1 MTITEAQLVDW
12 KTTWR
17 QLVSSSLGKAF
28 SAIEERLPAESPKA
42 DALLLLKAQL
52 NEANRDKVMGV
63 KSAEDLEL
71 AYNRIRLN
79 LLEFIKELELSDF
92 NAMGSG
98 FQPAAKRGVLLHKIP
113 KKMAVG
119 REEECIIRLA
129 YERSLIADNLEIT
142 EEVEV
147 KEVTISEVMEAELI
161 DPNAEPAFNI
171 RTFHDE
177 RQFLTRGEYTE
188 WKFYVSPLRE
198 GHFRL
203 LLKLTVIEEV
213 KGEKER
219 RNITWEEQ
227 VMIVTE
233 LSTAEPATFEAAGVA
248 LAFSGGAE
256 AQTSGAGPEE
266 AIDLPRV
273 EAFSPPRPA
282 PAPAFAPQ
290 SKDAAGGQAT
300 RSNKPRSGAAVRGL
314 SAIAS
319 VALVL
324 SFGLWWLSS
333 GERGLTSEQ
342 AGEGVVEEE
351 PPIRKP
357 NEQKD
362 METVDSLFKASEER
376 MVEIAPSP
384 PAREEGKASPERMED
399 IAVTTEPDR
408 VASDR
413 RPPTVTQ
420 PHTGTSSQAK
430 PASPGR
436 AEFATRTGALKERKA
451 LKGVPHEIRDAGEA
465 GKVAIKVCVD
475 EDGDVI
481 SAELGEASV
490 ADSRLHQ
497 AALQAA
503 RQWRFEAKAGA
514 LRECGELIYSFQAN

>member
-1 MTITEAQLVDW
+1 M
-12 KTTWR
+12 
-17 QLVSSSLGKAF
+17 SSSLGKAF
-28 SAIEERLPAESPKA
+28 SAIEERLPTESPKS

-71 AYNRIRLN
+71 AYNKIRLN

-142 EEVEV
+142 DEVEV

-233 LSTAEPATFEAAGVA
+233 LSAAEPAAFEAAGVA

-256 AQTSGAGPEE
+256 AQTSGAGPGE

-273 EAFSPPRPA
+273 EAFSPPRPS
-282 PAPAFAPQ
+282 PVFAEERIET
-290 SKDAAGGQAT
+290 AA
-300 RSNKPRSGAAVRGL
+300 RSRKPRSGAVVRGL

-342 AGEGVVEEE
+342 AEEGVVEEE
-351 PPIRKP
+351 LPIRKP
-357 NEQKD
+357 DEEKD
-362 METVDSLFKASEER
+362 AEVTDSLFKTSEER

-384 PAREEGKASPERMED
+384 PARDEGKGSQERAED
-399 IAVTTEPDR
+399 IAVTTGPDG
-408 VASDR
+408 VTSDR

-420 PHTGTSSQAK
+420 PDREPRSQVK
-430 PASPGR
+430 PSTPER

-451 LKGVPHEIRDAGEA
+451 LKGVPHEIRDAREV

-514 LRECGELIYSFQAN
+514 LRECGELIYSF

>member
-1 MTITEAQLVDW
+1 MTITEAQLADW

-71 AYNRIRLN
+71 AYNKIRLN

-142 EEVEV
+142 DEVEV

-233 LSTAEPATFEAAGVA
+233 LSAAEPAAFEAAGVA

-256 AQTSGAGPEE
+256 AQTSGAGPGE

-273 EAFSPPRPA
+273 EAFSPPQPRPA
-282 PAPAFAPQ
+282 PAPQ
-290 SKDAAGGQAT
+290 SKEAAGGQAT
-300 RSNKPRSGAAVRGL
+300 RSRKPRSGAVVRGL

-333 GERGLTSEQ
+333 GDSNMGGEQ
-342 AGEGVVEEE
+342 AEEGVVEEE

-357 NEQKD
+357 DEKKD
-362 METVDSLFKASEER
+362 METVDSLFKTSEER

-384 PAREEGKASPERMED
+384 PAREEGKASQERAED
-399 IAVTTEPDR
+399 IAVTTGPDG

-413 RPPTVTQ
+413 RPPTVTR
-420 PHTGTSSQAK
+420 PDTEASAPAK

-451 LKGVPHEIRDAGEA
+451 LKGVPHAIRDAGEA

-481 SAELGEASV
+481 SAELGNASV